1 MFRQLIL
8 IIPMFFSISAI
19 AQFKNDNVLFK
30 TVDPS
35 ELCEELVRNK
45 GYILLD
51 VRSRGEHFDT
61 SASVGYNLG
70 HLKGAINIDIRE
82 LGNRLSELRAN
93 KDKPVFVYC
102 SHSQRSRRA
111 SKILSDSGFSKVFN
125 INGGLTALHYT
136 GVIKKPCLQPLFESN
151 NSYSLISAG
160 ELCEKWNR
168 DKALFILDVRA
179 DSAFRHISLNAKENA
194 YGYIRGSVNIPLE
207 ELNMKLPAISK
218 EKEIIVTDIYGDG
231 AAAAAIILTKNG
243 YKNVSVLIEGIDRVL
258 LTDEQLLKCKKSFYV
273 SPVTYQLINV
283 TEFGRFAALNKDYLL
298 LDIRSTEEYANKH
311 KDIWRNIGNLK
322 NAVNIPLSEWNS
334 RMGEIEKFKQR
345 DVVIYSFSSSPEV
358 FDAANRLR
366 QQGFKSIK
374 VIIGGLFN
382 LRWTAA
388 NTKGNSYLATLVT
401 NIPEENR

>member
-1 MFRQLIL
+1 MLRQLIL
-8 IIPMFFSISAI
+8 IILMCFSILAN

-35 ELCEELVRNK
+35 ELCEELGRNK

-61 SASVGYNLG
+61 SASPGYNLG

-82 LGNRLSELRAN
+82 LGNRLSELRAHS
-93 KDKPVFVYC
+93 DKPVFVYC

-111 SKILSDSGFSKVFN
+111 SKILSDSGFNKVFN
-125 INGGLTALHYT
+125 INGGMTALHYT
-136 GVIKKPCLQPLFESN
+136 GVIKKPCLQPLFESIN
-151 NSYSLISAG
+151 PYSLISAG
-160 ELCEKWNR
+160 DLCEKWSAR
-168 DKALFILDVRA
+168 EAPFILDVRS

-194 YGYIRGSVNIPLE
+194 YGFIRGSVNIPLE
-207 ELNMKLPAISK
+207 EVNFKLPAIPK
-218 EKEIIVTDIYGDG
+218 EKEIIVTDIYGEG
-231 AAAAAIILTKNG
+231 SANAAVILKKNG

-258 LTDEQLLKCKKSFYV
+258 HTDEQLLKCKKSFYV

-283 TEFGRFAALNKDYLL
+283 TEFGRFSALTKDYLL
-298 LDIRSTEEYANKH
+298 LDIRTTDEYANKH
-311 KDIWRNIGNLK
+311 KDTWRNVGNLK
-322 NAVNIPLSEWNS
+322 NAVNIPFTELDS

-345 DVVIYSFSSSPEV
+345 DVVIYSFGSSPEV
-358 FDAANRLR
+358 FDAANRL
-366 QQGFKSIK
+366 QQRGFKSIR

-401 NIPEENR
+401 NIPEESR